1 MLSALNER
9 TALMSSEAETPR
21 PAYLISSLRV
31 LQPDKLGPF
40 RQSAAPLT
48 AKAGAEPLAGG
59 RALHVLEG
67 KWNYEGSSVVIERYP
82 SMDAL
87 LALWNS
93 PEFQAARRLSDGLV
107 DVDFVIAMEG
117 R

>member
-1 MLSALNER
+1 
-9 TALMSSEAETPR
+9 MSPDPVAPK

-31 LQPDKLGPF
+31 LQPGKLGPF

-48 AKAGAEPLAGG
+48 AKAGAETLAGG
-59 RALHVLEG
+59 RAQVLEG
-67 KWNYEGSSVVIERYP
+67 TWNHEGSSIVIERYP
-82 SMDAL
+82 SMEAL
-87 LALWNS
+87 LTLWNS
-93 PEFQAARRLSDGLV
+93 PEFQAARKLSEGLV

>member
-1 MLSALNER
+1 MTL
-9 TALMSSEAETPR
+9 ETEGPK

-31 LQPDKLGPF
+31 LQPEKLGPF

-48 AKAGAEPLAGG
+48 AKAGAEPLAAT
-59 RALHVLEG
+59 RTVHVLEG
-67 KWNYEGSSVVIERYP
+67 TWNDDGGTIVIERYP
-82 SMDAL
+82 SMEVL

-93 PEFQAARRLSDGLV
+93 PEFQAARKLSNGFV
-107 DVDFVIAMEG
+107 HVNFVIALEG

>member
-9 TALMSSEAETPR
+9 TARMSSEAERPK

-31 LQPDKLGPF
+31 LQPEKLGPF

-48 AKAGAEPLAGG
+48 AKAGAEPLAFG
-59 RALHVLEG
+59 RALVLEG
-67 KWNYEGSSVVIERYP
+67 KWNHEGSSIVIERYP
-82 SMDAL
+82 SMEAL

-93 PEFQAARRLSDGLV
+93 PEFQAARRLCDGLV
-107 DVDFVIAMEG
+107 DVDLVIAMEG

>member
-1 MLSALNER
+1 M
-9 TALMSSEAETPR
+9 TAQADRPK

-31 LQPDKLGPF
+31 LHPEKLGPF

-48 AKAGAEPLAGG
+48 AKAGAEPVAFG
-59 RALHVLEG
+59 RALVLEG
-67 KWNYEGSSVVIERYP
+67 TWNHEGSSIVIERYP

-93 PEFQAARRLSDGLV
+93 PDFQAARKLCDGLV
-107 DVDFVIAMEG
+107 DVDFVIAVEG
-117 R
+117 K

>member
-1 MLSALNER
+1 MRPDAAS
-9 TALMSSEAETPR
+9 PK
-21 PAYLISSLRV
+21 PAYLISSVRV

-48 AKAGAEPLAGG
+48 AKAGAEPLAGS

-67 KWNYEGSSVVIERYP
+67 TWNHEGSTVVIERYP
-82 SMDAL
+82 SMEAL
-87 LALWNS
+87 LTLWNS
-93 PEFQAARRLSDGLV
+93 PEFQAARRLSEGLV